1 MGKLSLNNLIS
12 RKSGNSN
19 IGLWYYRILAL
30 SQQIFWNGGLRVSGT
45 RPSKIEDLG
54 SKSEARKRDFW
65 WFLKFE
71 KEQKIRKFKNRII
84 VFHGL
89 PCIKQERTPQPRAR
103 WKFTYVYSKSFK
115 SSHVRFLAEVCKTSD
130 CARGPN
136 SGNATLKQLQNSA
149 CRRSTFQR
157 IQDVEPGIVAW
168 RRSIKY
174 NHLSLLCF
182 FAFFLL
188 YI

>member
-1 MGKLSLNNLIS
+1 MVLQ
-12 RKSGNSN
+12 NSC
-19 IGLWYYRILAL
+19 IIAA
-30 SQQIFWNGGLRVSGT
+30 I
-45 RPSKIEDLG
+45 
-54 SKSEARKRDFW
+54 
-65 WFLKFE
+65 FLKRRSPGFWDPTLKNWGFRVKIRGE
-71 KEQKIRKFKNRII
+71 KTRFLVISEIWKRAEIRKFKNRII